1 MKKLTILCL
10 CLLLLTGCVSLPNPR
25 SERGDAPATVQEAA
39 QETPPVP
46 DASPEPEP
54 TASPSVTC
62 GVTLSPSPEPPAATP
77 EATQAPLQTYE
88 GAYFRFQAPGE
99 WLQARVED
107 GVFFYPDLDDTDHT
121 CLSYQEV
128 PNDMNLTETM
138 VDLALFFSSDEAI
151 TSMVEG
157 ALTSNGVTGFTLS
170 PVSIQ
175 KTKLNGTPC
184 YRGASDVTVN
194 GETYDFV
201 GHIFLRG
208 EKLVLLIWVGDQT
221 AYADGLKVVYDSL
234 QPVQ

>member
-10 CLLLLTGCVSLPNPR
+10 CLLLLTGCVSLPNLL

-46 DASPEPEP
+46 EASPEPEP

-62 GVTLSPSPEPPAATP
+62 GVTLSPSPEPLAATP
-77 EATQAPLQTYE
+77 RATEAPLQAYE

-99 WLQARVED
+99 WLRARVED
-107 GVFFYPDLDDTDHT
+107 GVFFYPDLNDTDHT

-234 QPVQ
+234 QPVR

>member
-10 CLLLLTGCVSLPNPR
+10 CLLLLTGCVSLPNLL

-77 EATQAPLQTYE
+77 EATQAPLQAYE

-99 WLQARVED
+99 WLQAKVED

-128 PNDMNLTETM
+128 PNDMNLSETM
-138 VDLALFFSSDEAI
+138 VDIALLFSSKEAI
-151 TSMVEG
+151 TAMVER
-157 ALTSNGVTGFTLS
+157 ALTSSGITGFTLS
-170 PVSIQ
+170 PVDIE
-175 KTKLNGTPC
+175 KTKLNGFTC
-184 YRGASDVTVN
+184 YRGASTVTLE
-194 GETYDFV
+194 GESYDFV

-208 EKLVLLIWVGDQT
+208 EKMVLLIWVGDQ
-221 AYADGLKVVYDSL
+221 AVYADALAAVYDSFAA
-234 QPVQ
+234 VR